1 MSLRAFHL
9 FFIAVS
15 VILAAFCAAWSVA
28 QYQAAHQV
36 IYAAGAGVAVIA
48 AAALIAYGAAFQKK
62 TRHLVAVLLV
72 LAVPRAAFACP
83 VCFGQNDSPMA
94 VATNLGIF
102 VMLGVTVAMLAAFA
116 SFFIYL
122 IRRARLAA
130 EGRVASPAP
139 RLGGN
144 AQQGTAQC

>member
-9 FFIAVS
+9 FFIGLS
-15 VILAAFCAAWSVA
+15 VVLAAFCAAWATA
-28 QYQAAHQV
+28 QYFEVHRV
-36 IYAAGAGVAVIA
+36 VYAVGGVASIAA

-62 TRHLVAVLLV
+62 TRHLVALLLV

-94 VATNLGIF
+94 SATNLGIV
-102 VMLGVTVAMLAAFA
+102 VMLGFTVAMLVAFA

-122 IRRARLAA
+122 VRRARLAA
-130 EGRVASPAP
+130 EGRLPAPAP
-139 RLGGN
+139 RLGGD
-144 AQQGTAQC
+144 AQQGTVQC